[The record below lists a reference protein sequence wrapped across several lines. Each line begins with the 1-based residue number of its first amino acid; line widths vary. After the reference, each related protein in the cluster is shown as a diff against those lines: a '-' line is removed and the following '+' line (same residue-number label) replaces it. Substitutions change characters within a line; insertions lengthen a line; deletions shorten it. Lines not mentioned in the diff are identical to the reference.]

1 MKPPAKPAIYHS
13 FAFHLSRVTP
23 VRRLPSREGRCE
35 ITLRCTRPSV
45 ALQQRAARI
54 LRRSPDP
61 HPLIAIK
68 PLHPATHARRL
79 TPEQALHYERV
90 CTPVPKK

>member
-1 MKPPAKPAIYHS
+1 MKTPTKPAIYHA
-13 FAFHLSRVTP
+13 FAFHLNRVTP
-23 VRRLPSREGRCE
+23 VRRLPARSGRCE

-45 ALQQRAARI
+45 AMQQRAALI
-54 LRRSPDP
+54 LRRSPHS
-61 HPLIAIK
+61 HPLVAIT

-90 CTPVPKK
+90 CAPLPKK